1 MENPIILDGNTLS
14 NKIFEELKL
23 EVKKL
28 VEKGLTPKI
37 TLVLVGKDPAST
49 SYVNMKARRAKRL
62 GMESEI
68 INLPEDV
75 SEEELLKVIEKLN
88 EDVNVHGIVV
98 QLPLPKHIDEKK
110 ISRTIKPEKDIDGIH
125 PINIGKLYL
134 KEECL
139 VSPAAEGIME
149 LFKEYGVKV
158 NGKHAVIVGVT
169 DLTGK
174 PLAALLLN
182 EGADVTLC
190 EYNSPNLTKYTKDAD
205 ILIVDI
211 AKPQAI
217 TGEMVKEGVV
227 VVDCGF
233 NYVGDKLVGDVKMD
247 EVSAKASAIAPVP
260 GGVGPMIIA
269 ILMKNL
275 VKAVKIQSKI
285 NKE

>member
-1 MENPIILDGNTLS
+1 M
-14 NKIFEELKL
+14 

-28 VEKGLTPKI
+28 VEAGVIPKI
-37 TLVLVGKDPAST
+37 ALILVGKDPAST

-68 INLPEDV
+68 HSLPEDI
-75 SEEELLKVIEKLN
+75 SEEELIKIVDKLN
-88 EDVNVHGIVV
+88 EDKNVHGIVI
-98 QLPLPKHIDEKK
+98 QLPLPKHINEKR
-110 ISRTIKPEKDIDGIH
+110 ISARVKPEKDIDGLH

-149 LFKEYGVKV
+149 LFREYGVKV
-158 NGKHAVIVGVT
+158 EGKHAVIVGAT
-169 DLTGK
+169 ELTGK

-182 EGADVTLC
+182 SGADVTIC
-190 EYNSPNLTKYTKDAD
+190 EYKSPNLTKHTRNAD

-217 TGEMVKEGVV
+217 TGDMVKEGAV

-233 NYVGDKLVGDVKMD
+233 NYIGDKLVGDVNMN
-247 EVSAKASAIAPVP
+247 EVSTKASALTPVP

-275 VKAVKIQSKI
+275 IKAAKMQ
-285 NKE
+285 NKLY

>member
-1 MENPIILDGNTLS
+1 MSE
-14 NKIFEELKL
+14 KIFEELRG

-28 VEKGLTPKI
+28 VDAGVKPKI
-37 TLVLVGKDPAST
+37 SLILVGKDPAST

-68 INLPEDV
+68 HNLPEDI
-75 SEEELLKVIEKLN
+75 SEEGLIKIVDKLN
-88 EDVNVHGIVV
+88 EDKNVHGIVI
-98 QLPLPKHIDEKK
+98 QLPLPKHINEKR
-110 ISRTIKPEKDIDGIH
+110 ISARVKPEKDIDGLH

-158 NGKHAVIVGVT
+158 EGKHAVIVGAT
-169 DLTGK
+169 ELTGK

-182 EGADVTLC
+182 SGADVTLC
-190 EYNSPNLTKYTKDAD
+190 EYTSPNLTKHTRNAD

-217 TGEMVKEGVV
+217 TGDMIKDGAV

-233 NYVGDKLVGDVKMD
+233 NYIGDKLVGDVNMS
-247 EVSAKASAIAPVP
+247 EVSAKASAITPVP

-269 ILMKNL
+269 ILMRNL
-275 VKAVKIQSKI
+275 IKAAKMQVKL
-285 NKE
+285 N

>member
-1 MENPIILDGNTLS
+1 MSE
-14 NKIFEELKL
+14 KIFEELRG

-28 VEKGLTPKI
+28 VDAGVKPKI
-37 TLVLVGKDPAST
+37 SLILVGKDPAST

-68 INLPEDV
+68 HNLPEDI
-75 SEEELLKVIEKLN
+75 SEEELIKIVDKLN
-88 EDVNVHGIVV
+88 EDKNVHGIVI
-98 QLPLPKHIDEKK
+98 QLPLPKHINEKR
-110 ISRTIKPEKDIDGIH
+110 ISARVKPEKDIDGLH

-134 KEECL
+134 KEESL

-158 NGKHAVIVGVT
+158 EGKHAVIVGAT
-169 DLTGK
+169 ELTGK

-182 EGADVTLC
+182 SGVDVTLC
-190 EYNSPNLTKYTKDAD
+190 EYTSPNLTKHTRNAD

-217 TGEMVKEGVV
+217 TGDMIKDGAV

-233 NYVGDKLVGDVKMD
+233 NYIGDKLVGDVNMS
-247 EVSAKASAIAPVP
+247 EVSAKASAITPVP

-269 ILMKNL
+269 ILMRNL
-275 VKAVKIQSKI
+275 IKAAKMQVKL
-285 NKE
+285 N

>member
-1 MENPIILDGNTLS
+1 MEMPIILDGNTLS

-28 VEKGLTPKI
+28 IEKGVTPKI
-37 TLVLVGKDPAST
+37 ALILVGKDPAST

-62 GMESEI
+62 GMEAEI
-68 INLPEDV
+68 INLPEEIG
-75 SEEELLKVIEKLN
+75 EEELLEIVEKLN
-88 EDVNVHGIVV
+88 GDGNVHGIVV

-110 ISRTIKPEKDIDGIH
+110 VSMTIKPEKDVDGLH

-134 KEECL
+134 RKECL
-139 VSPAAEGIME
+139 ISPAAEGIME
-149 LFKEYGVKV
+149 LFREYKV
-158 NGKHAVIVGVT
+158 NVKGKHAVIVGAT

-174 PLAALLLN
+174 PMAALLLN
-182 EGADVTLC
+182 EGADVTIC
-190 EYNSPNLTKYTKDAD
+190 EYDSPNLTKHTKNAD

-217 TGEMVKEGVV
+217 TGEMVKDGVI

-233 NYVGDKLVGDVKMD
+233 NYIGDKMVGDVNMD
-247 EVSAKASAIAPVP
+247 EVSKKASAITPVP

-269 ILMKNL
+269 ILMRNL
-275 VKAVKIQSKI
+275 IKAAKIQNKI
-285 NKE
+285 E